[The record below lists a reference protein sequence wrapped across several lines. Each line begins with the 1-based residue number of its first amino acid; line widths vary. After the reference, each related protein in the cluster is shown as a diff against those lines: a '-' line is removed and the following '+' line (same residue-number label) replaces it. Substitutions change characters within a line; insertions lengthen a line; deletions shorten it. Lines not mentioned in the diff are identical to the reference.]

1 MQDSSSSHSGK
12 TYLITGASS
21 GIGASTALALG
32 RVGGRVAL
40 AARRRALCEE
50 LVTQIKAAGG
60 DAIALT
66 MDVTDEASVQAGVAH
81 TVQHFGRLDGTFNNA
96 GALVGG
102 APLHQTSTADM
113 EAALRA
119 NTLSVFWS
127 MKHQIAAMLATGDG
141 GAIVNN
147 LSIAAMV
154 GYAGIGPYTT
164 AKHAALGLTRN
175 AALEY
180 FQQGIR
186 INAVCPGPTATPMG
200 LAAFGSLEAME
211 AAMAAGPA
219 GRPGQPEDIAGA
231 VLFLLSGAARYVS
244 GQALAVDGGYTV
256 A

>member
-1 MQDSSSSHSGK
+1 MQDFSNSHTGK

-32 RVGGRVAL
+32 RAGARVVLGARRRELCDAL
-40 AARRRALCEE
+40 AAQIQADGGQALAMT
-50 LVTQIKAAGG
+50 L
-60 DAIALT
+60 
-66 MDVTDEASVQAGVAH
+66 DVTDETSVQAAVARA
-81 TVQHFGRLDGTFNNA
+81 VAHFGRLNGAFNNA

-102 APLHQTSTADM
+102 APLHQTETAAV
-113 EAALRA
+113 EEALRA
-119 NTLSVFWS
+119 NTLSVFWC
-127 MKHQIAAMLATGDG
+127 MKHQIAAMLASGG

-147 LSIAAMV
+147 LSVAALV
-154 GYAGIGPYTT
+154 GYAGIGPYTM

-180 FQQGIR
+180 FKQGIR

-200 LAAFGSLEAME
+200 LAGFGSLEAMQT
-211 AAMAAGPA
+211 AMAASPA
-219 GRPGQPEDIAGA
+219 GRPGQPDEIAAA
-231 VLFLLSGAARYVS
+231 VLFLLSGAASFVS